1 MAMQAEFEAKST
13 EKERR
18 WLLIERR
25 ARNGGYDSTTQISNS
40 HLDLSKKGELI
51 KTQSENLEEV
61 FKDSPMLKQRF

>member
-25 ARNGGYDSTTQISNS
+25 ARNGGSTSTTESSNN
-40 HLDLSKKGELI
+40 HLNLVEMGKNI
-51 KTQSENLEEV
+51 KDQSEHLETF
-61 FKDSPMLKQRF
+61 FKDSPMLKPWF